1 MYIKA
6 IKVNP
11 KLLKW
16 AGVALLVLLAVLLTM
31 SFAGSR
37 FSGAP
42 VFSGGVDYRGI
53 KTNED
58 RVDFIR
64 QFGWEVEEA
73 AVEVTEVTLPEQ
85 FDEVYETYNELQKSQ
100 GLDLSKYLGETAKR
114 WSYRV
119 LNYPGE
125 QGEVLCNLLIC
136 GSRIIACDICK
147 AEMDGFMQGME
158 MPTPTLEQG
167 VQEGQAQADAQTDA
181 QADAQTDAQAD
192 AQVQASQAPV
202 SDATQAQQA
211 QAGAQASQTAQT
223 QQQPAAVS

>member
-6 IKVNP
+6 IKINP
-11 KLLKW
+11 RLLKW

-31 SFAGSR
+31 SFVGSR

-42 VFSGGVDYRGI
+42 VFAGGVDCKGI

-58 RVDFIR
+58 RVEFIR
-64 QFGWEVEEA
+64 QFGWEIEEA
-73 AVEVTEVTLPEQ
+73 AVEVTEVTLPEE

-100 GLDLSKYLGETAKR
+100 GLDLSKYRGETAKR

-125 QGEVLCNLLIC
+125 PGEVLCNLLIC

-158 MPTPTLEQG
+158 MPTPTLEQSP
-167 VQEGQAQADAQTDA
+167 QEGQAQAGAQTDA
-181 QADAQTDAQAD
+181 QVQT
-192 AQVQASQAPV
+192 SQTPV
-202 SDATQAQQA
+202 SDGAQAQQA
-211 QAGAQASQTAQT
+211 QAGAETSQTAQT
-223 QQQPAAVS
+223 QAQPAAAS

>member
-6 IKVNP
+6 IKINP
-11 KLLKW
+11 RLLKW

-31 SFAGSR
+31 SFVGSR

-42 VFSGGVDYRGI
+42 VFAGGVDCKGI

-58 RVDFIR
+58 RVEFIR
-64 QFGWEVEEA
+64 QFGWEIEEA
-73 AVEVTEVTLPEQ
+73 AVEVTEVTLPEE

-100 GLDLSKYLGETAKR
+100 GLDLSKYRGETAKR

-158 MPTPTLEQG
+158 MPTPTLEQSP
-167 VQEGQAQADAQTDA
+167 QEGQAQTGAQIG
-181 QADAQTDAQAD
+181 
-192 AQVQASQAPV
+192 AQVQTSQTPV
-202 SDATQAQQA
+202 SDGAQAQQA
-211 QAGAQASQTAQT
+211 QAGAEASQTAQT
-223 QQQPAAVS
+223 QAQPAAAS

>member
-6 IKVNP
+6 IKINP
-11 KLLKW
+11 RLLKW

-31 SFAGSR
+31 SFVGSR

-42 VFSGGVDYRGI
+42 VFAGGVDYKGI

-58 RVDFIR
+58 RVEFIR
-64 QFGWEVEEA
+64 QFGWEIEEA
-73 AVEVTEVTLPEQ
+73 AVEVTEVTLPEE

-100 GLDLSKYLGETAKR
+100 GLDLSKYRGETAKR

-158 MPTPTLEQG
+158 MPTPTLEQSP
-167 VQEGQAQADAQTDA
+167 QEGQAQAGA
-181 QADAQTDAQAD
+181 QAG

-202 SDATQAQQA
+202 SDGAQAQQA
-211 QAGAQASQTAQT
+211 QAGAETSQTAQT
-223 QQQPAAVS
+223 QAQPAAAS

>member
-85 FDEVYETYNELQKSQ
+85 FDEVAS
-100 GLDLSKYLGETAKR
+100 TA
-114 WSYRV
+114 
-119 LNYPGE
+119 LNDGAIIVNPAEANHEEIVGILR
-125 QGEVLCNLLIC
+125 EVW
-136 GSRIIACDICK
+136 A
-147 AEMDGFMQGME
+147 
-158 MPTPTLEQG
+158 
-167 VQEGQAQADAQTDA
+167 
-181 QADAQTDAQAD
+181 
-192 AQVQASQAPV
+192 
-202 SDATQAQQA
+202 
-211 QAGAQASQTAQT
+211 
-223 QQQPAAVS
+223 

>member
-6 IKVNP
+6 IKINP
-11 KLLKW
+11 RLLKW

-31 SFAGSR
+31 SFVDSR

-42 VFSGGVDYRGI
+42 VFAGGVDCKGI

-58 RVDFIR
+58 RVEFIR
-64 QFGWEVEEA
+64 QFGWEIEEA
-73 AVEVTEVTLPEQ
+73 AVEVTEVTLPEE

-100 GLDLSKYLGETAKR
+100 GLDLSKYRGETAKR

-158 MPTPTLEQG
+158 MPTPTLEQSP
-167 VQEGQAQADAQTDA
+167 QEGQAQAGAQTG
-181 QADAQTDAQAD
+181 
-192 AQVQASQAPV
+192 AQVQTSQTPV
-202 SDATQAQQA
+202 SDGAQAQQA
-211 QAGAQASQTAQT
+211 QAGAETSQTAQT
-223 QQQPAAVS
+223 QAQPAAAS